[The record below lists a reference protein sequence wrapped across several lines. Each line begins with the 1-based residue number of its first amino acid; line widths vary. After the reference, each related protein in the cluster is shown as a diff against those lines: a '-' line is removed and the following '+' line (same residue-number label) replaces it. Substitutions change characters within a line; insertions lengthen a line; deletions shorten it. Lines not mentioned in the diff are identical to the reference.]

1 MLLLSLLS
9 LRYRFYGKSHPTPDL
24 STGNLRYLSSHQAL
38 ADIANFHDYIVRQYK
53 LTEMNRWIAFGGSYS
68 GALAAWLRIKYPHIV
83 FGSVASSAP
92 VLAEMDFYQYMEV
105 VGQSLAQSKQGELF
119 FYVHLTCVV

>member
-1 MLLLSLLS
+1 MTLLSLHC
-9 LRYRFYGKSHPTPDL
+9 RFYGKSHPTPDL
-24 STGNLRYLSSHQAL
+24 STDNLRYLSSHQAL
-38 ADIANFHDYIVRQYK
+38 ADIANFHDYIVQQYK

-83 FGSVASSAP
+83 FGAIASSAP

-105 VGQSLAQSKQGELF
+105 VGQSLAQSKQGELS
-119 FYVHLTCVV
+119 FYL